1 MTNPSPRRPRF
12 SGTGLAVLIGLL
24 AVLVLAAIGFAVWGA
39 VIYPATPTDTPR
51 PLVGTLT
58 AIAEAVGSP
67 PVQKTAAPSPTA
79 AVTEA
84 DAPSPTAAD
93 TATTVGPTATQ
104 PAETRPTA
112 TEPATS
118 TPTPVAGTPAA
129 GETQTPTEP
138 SPPTDT
144 PPPPT
149 ATPRP
154 ANLNTF
160 GYGIQSHMIGVG
172 HEDTINAIHDLGFQW
187 LKQQIEWKKFEKA
200 KGEYDWAEIDRLVQ
214 SCAEGG
220 VYLLVSVVKAPD
232 WARGP
237 NFDPDPAING
247 PPADPQDLADF
258 VGAMAARY
266 KGRIH
271 AYEVWNEQ
279 NLHYEWGNEP
289 LDAAR
294 YVRLLEASRNAI
306 KAADPGALVISGA
319 LTPAGTV
326 PGPDGRLLAVE
337 DRTYLQQMYD
347 AGLKGKCDGVGVHP
361 SGYNIPPDVDWQS
374 YQDPSAQFRGLWDS
388 PHYSWSFKGVMETYR
403 QTMVQ
408 NGDANTPLWVT
419 EFGWAVESDP
429 PPNYEYAADNT
440 LQEQRDWTVQAYQ
453 MGKSWGW
460 VGPMF
465 LWNLNF
471 RQIVPWSEQGMW
483 TIRTYEGDP
492 LPVYV
497 ALRDMP
503 K

>member
-1 MTNPSPRRPRF
+1 MTRSSPRRPRF
-12 SGTGLAVLIGLL
+12 SGTGPAILIGLL

-79 AVTEA
+79 AITEA
-84 DAPSPTAAD
+84 SAPSPTTAAIA
-93 TATTVGPTATQ
+93 TAAESAEAKPTTAD
-104 PAETRPTA
+104 AA
-112 TEPATS
+112 
-118 TPTPVAGTPAA
+118 TPTPTAVQETPAG
-129 GETQTPTEP
+129 GETP
-138 SPPTDT
+138 SPTQAAPTNTPSPT
-144 PPPPT
+144 PPS
-149 ATPRP
+149 RP
-154 ANLNTF
+154 VNLNTF
-160 GYGIQSHMIGVG
+160 AYGIQSHMIGVG
-172 HEDTINAIHDLGFQW
+172 HEDTIDAIHDLGFQW
-187 LKQQIEWKKFEKA
+187 LKQQIEWKKFEPA
-200 KGEYDWAEIDRLVQ
+200 KGAYDWAEIDRLVQ
-214 SCAEGG
+214 SCTEGG
-220 VYLLVSVVKAPD
+220 VYLMVSVVKAPD

-237 NFDPDPAING
+237 SPDLSVEG
-247 PPADPQDLADF
+247 PPADPQDMADF
-258 VGAMAARY
+258 LGAMAARY
-266 KGRIH
+266 KGRIQ
-271 AYEVWNEQ
+271 AYEIWNEQ
-279 NLHYEWGNEP
+279 NLHYEWGNEQI
-289 LDAAR
+289 DAAR

-361 SGYNIPPDVDWQS
+361 SGYNIPPDVDWQT
-374 YQDPSAQFRGLWDS
+374 YQDPSAQFRGLWDT

-403 QTMVQ
+403 QIMVQ
-408 NGDANTPLWVT
+408 NADANTLLWVT
-419 EFGWAVESDP
+419 EFGWAVESEP
-429 PPNYEYAADNT
+429 PPNYGYAADNT
-440 LQEQRDWTVQAYQ
+440 LEEQRDWTVQAYQ

-483 TIRTYEGDP
+483 SIRTYEGAP